1 MSEVTLESVE
11 QAIDALRKLGEH
23 DFEVY
28 KTARLK
34 EGMVK
39 RIHALEAK
47 KSNQQSVAQR
57 QMDAYASDGH
67 MTSLDEESTA
77 YANKHVHEHA
87 IDLNKTI
94 ISVWQSKVK
103 DRS

>member
-11 QAIDALRKLGEH
+11 QAIDALRKLGEQ

-39 RIHALEAK
+39 RTHALEAK

-57 QMDAYASDGH
+57 QLDAYASDKH
-67 MTSLDEESTA
+67 EEALNEDAIA